1 MEFLS
6 LQPQDRADFRRLAV
20 EYYRDGEDAGTPLE
34 TITAFID
41 SLFDLAMAGTIGG
54 CLAVEEEKAVG
65 FALFALDTED
75 FPFSQ
80 MPGLGTILE
89 IGLTPASR
97 GTGQGKALVRFI
109 EDRLREL
116 GAEKCYV
123 SAYGPAE
130 GFWTRCGY
138 EKTEQTAQNGLPIF
152 VKSIGQQKPPPV
164 DRQGAV
170 CTRSCLP
177 YK

>member
-20 EYYRDGEDAGTPLE
+20 EYYRDGEDAGTPLA

-41 SLFDLAMAGTIGG
+41 SLFELVLAGTIGG
-54 CLAVEEEKAVG
+54 CLAVVEEHAVG
-65 FALFALDTED
+65 FALFGMDTAD

-97 GTGQGKALVRFI
+97 GAGQGKALVRSI

-130 GFWTRCGY
+130 GFWARCGY

-152 VKSIGQQKPPPV
+152 VKNIG
-164 DRQGAV
+164 
-170 CTRSCLP
+170 
-177 YK
+177 

>member
-6 LQPQDRADFRRLAV
+6 LRPQDRAAFRRLAV
-20 EYYRDGEDAGTPLE
+20 EYYRDGEEAETPLE
-34 TITAFID
+34 AITAFID
-41 SLFDLAMAGTIGG
+41 SLFELVLTGTIGG
-54 CLAVEEEKAVG
+54 YLAVEEENAVG
-65 FALFALDTED
+65 FALFGMDTVD

-89 IGLTPASR
+89 IGLIPTRR
-97 GTGQGKALVRFI
+97 GAGQGKALVQYI

-138 EKTEQTAQNGLPIF
+138 EKTAQTAQNGLPIF
-152 VKSIGQQKPPPV
+152 VKHI
-164 DRQGAV
+164 R
-170 CTRSCLP
+170 
-177 YK
+177 

>member
-6 LQPQDRADFRRLAV
+6 LRPQDRAAFRRLAV
-20 EYYRDGEDAGTPLE
+20 EYYRDGEDAETPLE
-34 TITAFID
+34 AITAFID
-41 SLFDLAMAGTIGG
+41 SLFELVLAGTIGG
-54 CLAVEEEKAVG
+54 CLAVEEENAVG
-65 FALFALDTED
+65 FALFGIDTAD

-97 GTGQGKALVRFI
+97 GAGQGKALVRSI

-138 EKTEQTAQNGLPIF
+138 EKTEQNAQNGLPIF
-152 VKSIGQQKPPPV
+152 VKNIG
-164 DRQGAV
+164 
-170 CTRSCLP
+170 
-177 YK
+177 

>member
-1 MEFLS
+1 MEFLAM
-6 LQPQDRADFRRLAV
+6 QPQDRADFRRLAV

-41 SLFDLAMAGTIGG
+41 SLFELVLTGTIGG
-54 CLAVEEEKAVG
+54 CLAVEEENAVG
-65 FALFALDTED
+65 FALFGMDTVD

-80 MPGLGTILE
+80 KPGLGTSLE

-97 GTGQGKALVRFI
+97 GAGQGLALVRFI
-109 EDRLREL
+109 EDRLRKL

-130 GFWTRCGY
+130 GFWARCGY

-152 VKSIGQQKPPPV
+152 VKSIG
-164 DRQGAV
+164 
-170 CTRSCLP
+170 
-177 YK
+177 

>member
-1 MEFLS
+1 MEFFAMH
-6 LQPQDRADFRRLAV
+6 PQDRADFRRLAV
-20 EYYRDGEDAGTPLE
+20 EYYRDGEDAETPLE
-34 TITAFID
+34 AITAFID
-41 SLFDLAMAGTIGG
+41 SLFELVLAGTIGG
-54 CLAVEEEKAVG
+54 CLAVEEEHAVG
-65 FALFALDTED
+65 FALFGMDTAD

-89 IGLTPASR
+89 IGLIPTRR
-97 GTGQGKALVRFI
+97 GAGQGKALAQYI

-152 VKSIGQQKPPPV
+152 VKSI
-164 DRQGAV
+164 R
-170 CTRSCLP
+170 
-177 YK
+177 